1 MIILDATTRTAE
13 VLLEAAVTT
22 NQLPIVASYVDNTTT
37 TYTPGSSNIATN
49 NTTAVTAV
57 AAPAASTQ
65 RQVKLLTISNI
76 DTAAATVTVRYNDN
90 STTRTLFKAT
100 LAVGDNLVYTD
111 GEGFRVVDSSG
122 NTKVT
127 TNGSVFA
134 PTGTSGGIPYYSS
147 TTSLTSTALLT
158 AGAVVVG
165 GGAGTAPYP
174 SGVTID
180 PSTNSI
186 YGYAGKQ
193 NAQTGTT
200 YTLQASDAGKIIT
213 LNNAASITVTCP
225 NSLPVDFYC
234 TLLQTGAGQVTVA
247 AGTGATVN
255 NFDGLTKTAGQ
266 YAALNLYVISNS
278 GGSAAVYVSQGR
290 MAA

>member
-1 MIILDATTRTAE
+1 M
-13 VLLEAAVTT
+13 
-22 NQLPIVASYVDNTTT
+22 
-37 TYTPGSSNIATN
+37 
-49 NTTAVTAV
+49 
-57 AAPAASTQ
+57 
-65 RQVKLLTISNI
+65 
-76 DTAAATVTVRYNDN
+76 
-90 STTRTLFKAT
+90 
-100 LAVGDNLVYTD
+100 YTD

-127 TNGSVFA
+127 TTGAVFA

-147 TTSLTSTALLT
+147 TTSLTSTALLS

-165 GGAGTAPYP
+165 GGAGTAPYG

-200 YTLQASDAGKIIT
+200 YTLQASDAGKIVT
-213 LNNAASITVTCP
+213 LNNASAITVTCP
-225 NSLPVDFYC
+225 NSLPADFYC
-234 TLLQTGAGQVTVA
+234 TLLQIGAGQVTIA
-247 AGTGATVN
+247 AGSGATVN

-266 YAALNLYVISNS
+266 YAAVNLYVITNS
-278 GGSAAVYVSQGR
+278 GGSSAVYVSQGR